1 MYWTDASMSPK
12 IEYSWMDG
20 TKRDILVSEHL
31 GTPTGITIDYAGG
44 HRIYWC
50 DTKLDTIESMK
61 MDGSNRVTVLSS
73 KFFFYFTLL

>member
-20 TKRDILVSEHL
+20 SKRDILVSEHL

-73 KFFFYFTLL
+73 KFFYFTVL